1 MEDTHESKTILK
13 DRHNGS
19 RLSSLE
25 FMQCGH
31 SSIKSIEKTPEYLDD
46 YLP

>member
-1 MEDTHESKTILK
+1 MEHIHESKTILK

-19 RLSSLE
+19 GGCSAE